1 MATTSS
7 KQRSKSYVF
16 AVEAYTVP
24 SSVRTNIC
32 DSSLGI
38 VYGRAVCY
46 RSQKKTG
53 LPYNVLLAFKAD
65 SGEVTESKCACPAG
79 AGGACSHILA
89 VLGLFILLEKEGF
102 KEAPPELSCT
112 ELPQQWGRPR
122 RQGIKPMSVQDVDWR
137 SSREGGMEMAM
148 PVQLYDARA
157 EKQEDEQ
164 QLQSFHA
171 LGRGLENIGNF
182 DFASVLLAARRQ
194 SVETKLG
201 PAPAGSPMSYQQAQL
216 PAGFTTWMSDNIVMG
231 AGTISLIPVPS
242 FFNRASQPTFPGG
255 LSAQE
260 LSILTEIQLSP
271 EEARDLERNTRQQ
284 RHSQRWKKARLN
296 RLTASRFGCV
306 ITRKE
311 WTEKGLKN
319 LIEPKDL
326 TRVRAVQYGIRNESM
341 AKDRYVAV
349 MKNYGHNVSI
359 QPNGL
364 FVDPSCPW
372 LGATPDGLVYDPEEL
387 SYGIL
392 EVKCPHSLKDSEPD
406 YAKKQKFSLVFGEND
421 KPQLDRDHDH
431 YAQVVG
437 QMALTGCLWGD
448 YVACSEKWIG
458 VDRIRFDQN
467 EWLEM
472 RKKLDSFFFAYNLPY
487 LVRRQDTC

>member
-1 MATTSS
+1 MMATTSS

-32 DSSLGI
+32 DSSLGTI
-38 VYGRAVCY
+38 HGRAVCY

-53 LPYNVLLAFKAD
+53 LPYDVLLAFKAD
-65 SGEVTESKCACPAG
+65 
-79 AGGACSHILA
+79 
-89 VLGLFILLEKEGF
+89 
-102 KEAPPELSCT
+102 T

-137 SSREGGMEMAM
+137 SSREGGVEMAM

-157 EKQEDEQ
+157 EKQKDEQ

-231 AGTISLIPVPS
+231 AGT
-242 FFNRASQPTFPGG
+242 
-255 LSAQE
+255 
-260 LSILTEIQLSP
+260 EIQLSP

-326 TRVRAVQYGIRNESM
+326 TRVRAVQYG
-341 AKDRYVAV
+341 
-349 MKNYGHNVSI
+349 
-359 QPNGL
+359 
-364 FVDPSCPW
+364 
-372 LGATPDGLVYDPEEL
+372 
-387 SYGIL
+387 
-392 EVKCPHSLKDSEPD
+392 
-406 YAKKQKFSLVFGEND
+406 
-421 KPQLDRDHDH
+421 
-431 YAQVVG
+431 
-437 QMALTGCLWGD
+437 
-448 YVACSEKWIG
+448 
-458 VDRIRFDQN
+458 
-467 EWLEM
+467 
-472 RKKLDSFFFAYNLPY
+472 
-487 LVRRQDTC
+487 